1 VSVTQLLASGWV
13 SGMFYIYLLKNVKG
27 TIYIGYTNNLR
38 RRLREHRAGK
48 TYTTKRMKSTDLV
61 YYEAYPTE
69 LAAKERE
76 KKLKQFGSSYHGLV
90 KRLKI

>member
-1 VSVTQLLASGWV
+1 
-13 SGMFYIYLLKNVKG
+13 
-27 TIYIGYTNNLR
+27 
-38 RRLREHRAGK
+38 
-48 TYTTKRMKSTDLV
+48 MKSTDLV